1 MLNTFLLLLECCNTA
16 ENTKDY
22 EIMSYQVRGLK
33 SNALGSSSE
42 EHERVRHILWESE
55 HMFSVFLAYVEW
67 C

>member
-1 MLNTFLLLLECCNTA
+1 M
-16 ENTKDY
+16 
-22 EIMSYQVRGLK
+22 RGLK